1 LKRGTLVLTII
12 AGTLVFLVVLVLY
25 LPAHWFASRLPPQV
39 SCTELGGSVWHG
51 ECLGLTVQGG
61 KFGDATWNLSPLK
74 ALTGRLSGDVD
85 VRGGLL
91 LARANLDMGLDGA
104 GEITALSAQF
114 PLDPGFVRQFPRDQ
128 RGLVVAQF
136 DRLVLDAG
144 AAPRQLRGN
153 VELRDFR
160 QTSPRPL
167 ALGSYRLTFDGGVQ
181 ANGVSVGK
189 LIDIGGPFAVDG
201 NVTFT
206 PPNNYVIQGFI
217 SGRTAEAEGIVR
229 EITYGV
235 PPDASGRNQFQ
246 FENSF

>member
-1 LKRGTLVLTII
+1 MKRGTLILTIL
-12 AGTLVFLVVLVLY
+12 AGTLVFLAVLALY
-25 LPAHWFASRLPPQV
+25 LPAGWFASRLPPQV
-39 SCTELGGSVWHG
+39 GCTELGGSIWHG
-51 ECLGLTVQGG
+51 ECLGLVAQGG

-85 VRGGLL
+85 LRGGL
-91 LARANLDMGLDGA
+91 ATVRADLDLGYDGA

-114 PLDPGFVRQFPRDQ
+114 PMDPAFVKEFPRDQ

-136 DRLVLDAG
+136 DRVVLDARG
-144 AAPRQLRGN
+144 VPRQLLGS

-160 QTSPRPL
+160 QISPRL
-167 ALGSYRLTFDGGVQ
+167 LELGSYRLTFDGSTQ

-189 LIDIGGPFAVDG
+189 LVDTGGPFAVDG
-201 NVTFT
+201 TVTFT
-206 PPNNYVIQGFI
+206 PPNTYVIKGFI
-217 SGRTAEAEGIVR
+217 TGRTAQAEGIVR

-235 PPDASGRNQFQ
+235 PPDASGRSEFQ

>member
-1 LKRGTLVLTII
+1 MKRGTLILTII
-12 AGTLVFLVVLVLY
+12 AGTLVFLAVLVLY
-25 LPAHWFASRLPPQV
+25 LPAGWFASRLPPQV
-39 SCTELGGSVWHG
+39 QCAVLGGSIWHG

-85 VRGGLL
+85 VRGGMVT
-91 LARANLDMGLDGA
+91 ARANLDMRLDGA
-104 GEITALSAQF
+104 GEITGLSAQF
-114 PLDPGFVRQFPRDQ
+114 PMDPAFVKEFPRDQ

-136 DRLVLDAG
+136 ERLVLDAG
-144 AAPRQLRGN
+144 AAPRQLQGK
-153 VELRDFR
+153 VELQDFR
-160 QTSPRPL
+160 QISPRPL
-167 ALGSYRLTFDGGVQ
+167 ELGSYRLTFDGSTQ

-189 LIDIGGPFAVDG
+189 LVDIGGPFAVDG
-201 NVTFT
+201 DVTFT

-217 SGRTAEAEGIVR
+217 TGRTAEAEGIVR